1 MSAGGHPGISHAR
14 PGPSWTTRR
23 GCVQTLAIVA
33 KRDKPEAVA
42 LAAQI
47 RERYPH
53 LSVLADRTL
62 AHELGWPR
70 VDDRELVTRADL
82 MVVLGGDGTLIYA
95 ARLLGGRGVPILG
108 VNLGSL
114 GFMTEV
120 PVEELYPML
129 EQVLAGRFQV
139 DSRMKLSCR
148 LLRGGRVLIEDEVLN
163 DVVINKGALAR
174 IADHETSI
182 DGVPITTYKSD
193 GVILATPTGS
203 TAYSLSAGG
212 PIVHPSVD
220 CTVLS
225 PICSHALTQRSI
237 VVPADRTIRVTLR
250 SETADTYL
258 TIDGQTGHGLQGG
271 DCIEVVRSHNRVN
284 LVRNPKVA
292 YFSILRQKLHWGER

>member
-1 MSAGGHPGISHAR
+1 M
-14 PGPSWTTRR
+14 
-23 GCVQTLAIVA
+23 AIVA
-33 KRDKPEAVA
+33 KKDKAEAAA
-42 LAAQI
+42 LAAQL

-53 LSVLADRTL
+53 LTVLGDRSL
-62 AHELGWPR
+62 AHVLGWPR
-70 VDDRELVTRADL
+70 VEDRELAARADL
-82 MVVLGGDGTLIYA
+82 VVVLGGDGTLIHA
-95 ARLLGGRGVPILG
+95 ARMLGGRGVPILG

-114 GFMTEV
+114 GFMTEI
-120 PVEELYPML
+120 PVEELYTTL
-129 EQVLAGRFQV
+129 ESVMAGRFQV
-139 DSRMKLSCR
+139 DSRMKLTCR
-148 LLRGGRVLIEDEVLN
+148 LIRNGRTLIEDEILN

-182 DGVPITTYKSD
+182 DGVPITTYKAD

-237 VVPADRTIRVTLR
+237 VVPADRVIRITLR

-258 TIDGQTGHGLQGG
+258 TLDGQTGHGLQGG
-271 DCIEVVRSHNRVN
+271 DCIEVVRSPNRVN
-284 LVRNPKVA
+284 LVRNPRVA

>member
-1 MSAGGHPGISHAR
+1 M
-14 PGPSWTTRR
+14 
-23 GCVQTLAIVA
+23 QTLAIVA
-33 KRDKPEAVA
+33 KKDSTNAMA
-42 LAAQI
+42 LAAKV
-47 RERYPH
+47 RERYPQ
-53 LSVLADRTL
+53 LTVLGDRSL
-62 AHELGWPR
+62 AHALGWPR
-70 VDDRELVTRADL
+70 VEDRELASRADL
-82 MVVLGGDGTLIYA
+82 VVVLGGDGTLIYA
-95 ARLLGGRGVPILG
+95 ARMLGGRGVPILG

-120 PVEELYPML
+120 PVEELFPSL
-129 EQVLAGRFQV
+129 DSVLQGRFQV
-139 DSRMKLSCR
+139 DSRMKLTCR
-148 LLRGGRVLIEDEVLN
+148 LLRGGRVLIEDEILN

-182 DGVPITTYKSD
+182 DGVPITTYKAD

-237 VVPADRTIRVTLR
+237 VVPADRVIRITLR

-258 TIDGQTGHGLQGG
+258 TLDGQTGHGLQGG
-271 DCIEVVRSHNRVN
+271 DCIEVVRSPNRVN

>member
-1 MSAGGHPGISHAR
+1 
-14 PGPSWTTRR
+14 
-23 GCVQTLAIVA
+23 VED
-33 KRDKPEAVA
+33 RD
-42 LAAQI
+42 LAA
-47 RERYPH
+47 
-53 LSVLADRTL
+53 
-62 AHELGWPR
+62 
-70 VDDRELVTRADL
+70 RADL
-82 MVVLGGDGTLIYA
+82 VVVLGGDGTLIYA
-95 ARLLGGRGVPILG
+95 ARMLGGRGVPILG

-120 PVEELYPML
+120 PVEELFSTL
-129 EQVLAGRFQV
+129 DGVLQGRFQV
-139 DSRMKLSCR
+139 DSRMKLTCR
-148 LLRGGRVLIEDEVLN
+148 LLRGGRVLIEDEILN

-182 DGVPITTYKSD
+182 DGVPITTYKAD

-258 TIDGQTGHGLQGG
+258 TLDGQTGHGLQGG
-271 DCIEVVRSHNRVN
+271 DCIEVVRSPNRVN
-284 LVRNPKVA
+284 LVRNPRVA

>member
-1 MSAGGHPGISHAR
+1 M
-14 PGPSWTTRR
+14 
-23 GCVQTLAIVA
+23 QTLVIVA
-33 KRDKPEAVA
+33 KRDTPQAVA
-42 LAAQI
+42 LAAEIQQ
-47 RERYPH
+47 RHPA
-53 LSVLADRTL
+53 LTVLADRAL
-62 AHELGWPR
+62 AHALNWPR
-70 VDDRELVTRADL
+70 IEDRELASRADL
-82 MVVLGGDGTLIYA
+82 VVVLGGDGTLIYA
-95 ARLLGGRGVPILG
+95 ARLLGGRNVPIIG

-120 PVEELYPML
+120 SVEELFSRL
-129 EQVLAGRFQV
+129 DDVLAGNFHV

-148 LLRGGRVLIEDEVLN
+148 LLRGGKVLIEDEILN

-220 CTVLS
+220 CTILS
-225 PICSHALTQRSI
+225 PICSHALTQRAI
-237 VVPADRTIRVTLR
+237 VVPADRTIRVTLK

-258 TIDGQTGHGLQGG
+258 TLDGQTGHSLQGG
-271 DCIEVVRSHNRVN
+271 DCIEVVRSPNRVA
-284 LVRNPKVA
+284 LVRNPRVA
-292 YFSILRQKLHWGER
+292 FFTILRQKLHWGER

>member
-1 MSAGGHPGISHAR
+1 M
-14 PGPSWTTRR
+14 
-23 GCVQTLAIVA
+23 QTLVIVA
-33 KRDKPEAVA
+33 KKDNPEAAA
-42 LAAQI
+42 LAARI

-53 LSVLADRTL
+53 LTVLGDRSL
-62 AHELGWPR
+62 AHVLGWAR
-70 VDDRELVTRADL
+70 VEDRELAARADL
-82 MVVLGGDGTLIYA
+82 TVVLGGDGTLIYA

-114 GFMTEV
+114 GFMTEI
-120 PVEELYPML
+120 PVEELFSTL
-129 EQVLAGRFQV
+129 DEVLAGRFQV
-139 DSRMKLSCR
+139 DSRMKLTCR
-148 LLRGGRVLIEDEVLN
+148 LVRGGRVLIEDEILN

-182 DGVPITTYKSD
+182 DGVPITTYKAD

-237 VVPADRTIRVTLR
+237 VVPADRVIRITLR

-258 TIDGQTGHGLQGG
+258 TLDGQTGHGLQGG
-271 DCIEVVRSHNRVN
+271 DCIEVVRSANRVN
-284 LVRNPKVA
+284 LVRNPRVA